1 MQQNIKKAFK
11 NCNVSGAP
19 FSPCITDG
27 TWFISRWDVV
37 HTNTGKR
44 AAYVFGTDGI
54 HATLYNQNNPKF
66 QLTDL
71 VYDTLIKELEKNP
84 DELKTGL
91 FRFEFDGEKFN
102 FCEEEPKWANYDCG
116 IIEN

>member
-1 MQQNIKKAFK
+1 M
-11 NCNVSGAP
+11 
-19 FSPCITDG
+19 
-27 TWFISRWDVV
+27 WFISRWDVV

-44 AAYVFGTDGI
+44 AIYIFGADGI
-54 HATLYNQNNPKF
+54 NATLYNQSNPKF

-71 VYDTLIKELEKNP
+71 VYDTLINELEKNP

-91 FRFEFDGEKFN
+91 FRFEFNGDKFN

-116 IIEN
+116 VIED